1 VGQEEHLGAGG
12 QAVQGVV
19 VLVEHVGADVQ
30 PIRLSGLW

>member
-19 VLVEHVGADVQ
+19 GQVEHVGADEQ
-30 PIRLSGLW
+30 PVRLSDLW